1 MYKKAPTRH
10 VSFHPSRLLKECP
23 QNIRKSFSLRKPFV
37 HFSFQIWAIPFHLSY
52 CSVPSLK
59 VTTPSLSLHWEW
71 HLPGRL
77 HALQLSVTIAARQP
91 SSNVH
96 KSLPSGPQDPCAHQL
111 LLSSPPAL
119 LSAEVSTSS
128 FSGCH
133 YHGLWHSSGI
143 FSISQEKPPKNGLKR
158 PQGLGPPRSHTHT
171 L

>member
-23 QNIRKSFSLRKPFV
+23 QNIRKSFGLRKLCALLFPNLCYD
-37 HFSFQIWAIPFHLSY
+37 FHLSY
-52 CSVPSLK
+52 CSLPSLN

-71 HLPGRL
+71 HLPGKL

-96 KSLPSGPQDPCAHQL
+96 KSLPSGPQHPHAHQF

-119 LSAEVSTSS
+119 LSAEVSINS
-128 FSGCH
+128 FSGRH
-133 YHGLWHSSGI
+133 YHGLWHSSGVL
-143 FSISQEKPPKNGLKR
+143 SISQERPPKNGLKR
-158 PQGLGPPRSHTHT
+158 PQGLGPPGSHTHT
-171 L
+171 S